1 MGSNEIV
8 ILSDPLLN
16 DFGSCRPTI
25 LIAQEFASKNY
36 NVKII
41 TLKVARHIQKNLEN
55 QGIAVEALQS
65 GRSSLPYSLMW
76 FKSWLM
82 EALFSMNSRK
92 VKDAEGLRLNFSN
105 VICAPSDFWYAQ
117 GPPSVTLDNIK
128 SSLSWPYRLVYHLGR
143 PFFRFVDVRNTRKFY
158 ALSGRVISNSRYLQ
172 EVYEQNGV
180 HVYKVIYPPLD
191 CSKFKPL
198 SSNPISDYAI
208 TYFGKETDLS
218 VIKRLA
224 DTGIKIKVF
233 GSKLK
238 TPYTIK
244 RHPNIDSLGFVSE
257 QKLIELYSN
266 ALITLYPFL
275 DEPFGYVPIE
285 SMACG
290 TPVLTYNRQ
299 GPKETVIHDVS
310 GWLTNCETEF
320 IKFAVKIW
328 RDGYPQRIRREC
340 RERAML
346 FDKKTIAEQWAKI
359 VKQNTDG

>member
-1 MGSNEIV
+1 MSKNEIV

-16 DFGSCRPTI
+16 TFGSCRPAI
-25 LIAQEFASKNY
+25 LIAQEFANKNY
-36 NVKII
+36 DVKII
-41 TLKVARHIQKNLEN
+41 TLNVTRHIQEILEN
-55 QGIAVEALQS
+55 QGITVEAFQS
-65 GRSSLPYSLMW
+65 KRSSLPYSLMW

-92 VKDAEGLRLNFSN
+92 VKDAKGLKLNFSN
-105 VICAPSDFWYAQ
+105 VICVPSDFWYAQ
-117 GPPSVTLDNIK
+117 GPPSVTLDNIR
-128 SSLSWPYRLVYHLGR
+128 SSLSLHYRLVYHLGR

-158 ALSGRVISNSRYLQ
+158 TLSRKVISNSRYLQ

-180 HVYKVIYPPLD
+180 QVYKVIYPPLD

-198 SSNPISDYAI
+198 SSNPVSNYVI

-224 DTGIKIKVF
+224 DAGIKIKVF

-238 TPYTIK
+238 IPYIIK
-244 RHPNIDSLGFVSE
+244 RHPNIDSMGVVSE
-257 QKLIELYSN
+257 KTLIELYSN
-266 ALITLYPFL
+266 ALITIYPFL

-299 GPKETVIHDVS
+299 GPKETVIPGVS
-310 GWLTNCETEF
+310 GWLTNGEEDF
-320 IKFAVKIW
+320 VKSVVKIW
-328 RDGYPQRIRREC
+328 REGYPQRMRREC

-359 VKQNTDG
+359 IE